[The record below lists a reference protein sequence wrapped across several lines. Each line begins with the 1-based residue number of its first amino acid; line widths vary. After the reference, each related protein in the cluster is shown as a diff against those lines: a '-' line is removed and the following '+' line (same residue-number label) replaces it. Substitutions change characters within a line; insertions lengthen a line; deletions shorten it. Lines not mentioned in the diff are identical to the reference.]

1 MDANAGDAKD
11 AGGAATAA
19 GDGAAAGT
27 VVTRNPV
34 FPFTAVTGQDELSLA
49 LTLCAVD
56 PGIGGVLALGDR
68 GTGKTTLVRSLA
80 GLLARA
86 GVDAPVVDVPLGVTE
101 DRLIGSLD
109 VDVAL
114 AEGRT
119 AFRPGLLADAH
130 GGFLYI
136 DEVNL
141 LDDHLVDVLL
151 DVAASGV
158 NIVERD
164 GVSHSHPARFT
175 LVGSGNPEEGDLR
188 PQLEDRFGLSVDVRT
203 IADPATRVAIVRAR
217 LAFDEDPEGFVAAHE
232 DGEEELAARI
242 AAARVALPSVE
253 LPDAVLVDV
262 IDACV
267 TAGCTG
273 HRSEI
278 VLSRAA
284 RAHAALRGAREVGRD
299 DVAAV
304 LRPSL
309 RHRVPREA
317 FDTPELVD
325 ARLVVPWD

>member
-1 MDANAGDAKD
+1 M
-11 AGGAATAA
+11 
-19 GDGAAAGT
+19 
-27 VVTRNPV
+27 TRDDDRPA
-34 FPFTAVTGQDELSLA
+34 FPFTAVIGQDELSLA

-56 PGIGGVLALGDR
+56 PRIGGVLALGDR

-86 GVDAPVVDVPLGVTE
+86 GVDASVVDVPLGVTE

-119 AFRPGLLADAH
+119 AFRPGLLADAD

-188 PQLEDRFGLSVDVRT
+188 PQLEDRFGLSVNVRT
-203 IADPATRVAIVRAR
+203 IADPATRVAIVRSR
-217 LAFDEDPEGFVAAHE
+217 LAFDADPAGFAAAHAAEE
-232 DGEEELAARI
+232 DALAARI
-242 AAARVALPSVE
+242 AAARAGLGDVALPD
-253 LPDAVLVDV
+253 PVLVDV

-267 TAGCTG
+267 SSGCTG

-284 RAHAALRGAREVGRD
+284 RAHAALRGAREVSRD
-299 DVAAV
+299 DISAV
-304 LRPSL
+304 LVPAL

-325 ARLVVPWD
+325 ARIEAPWA